1 MVQKLIWAA
10 FLLVGIGTMACAGSD
25 GDKSGAD
32 LSSDATV
39 TDVAAGDAFDVAVDT
54 PDQVSDVAPED
65 VPLPEDTAAD
75 TPAPQ
80 DFVPPQDL
88 TEDLGPAP
96 PDALEDSGV
105 DVVAECVLAT
115 DCEDKYGAAANC
127 GAWLCE
133 AGGCIDNPLEAGT
146 ECSDEDPCTIGDECD
161 GYGMCAPG
169 PSDDCD
175 DSEFCTD
182 DSCEAGIGCQHTW
195 KAPQACVDGDGG
207 EGFQECEAGA
217 WGDCVVPLLC
227 DIKVNTNDTG
237 TVNPFIFPARNGQ
250 FYVSYVAS
258 EDDGGNMKLAW
269 IDPTTCEVT
278 EGPFTVNDVLGGAY
292 YWGAQWALSDG
303 NGNFYAVWEAK
314 SGVGELGFAASE
326 SGTSFLPSIEAVT
339 TSQNGS
345 DPTMTV
351 QGPGHVYIAWTG
363 YDGNQYD
370 PYFTTNG
377 DVFGANTFSPA
388 VKVHSSPVQDD
399 QIALAVGDDGTIYLA
414 WQSFS
419 DGSPAGGNMYVSK
432 SSDSGVTWTDPVQV
446 NDVSSKANV
455 GKATFLAWGAGK
467 LHIVWSDE
475 RDDSEGDVYYDSSTD
490 GINFGTDVL
499 VNDSTYRYQEDPS
512 VVVGAGSNCTG
523 TIYVVWQDLRSNSSY
538 DIYGTRSTDGGATFE
553 ANIPVT
559 PTTDGDQMNPAVAVD
574 DTCKVGVS
582 WRDSTT
588 NASFD
593 IGASFVIGW

>member
-1 MVQKLIWAA
+1 MTQKLRWLALA
-10 FLLVGIGTMACAGSD
+10 FIVAGTMAC
-25 GDKSGAD
+25 
-32 LSSDATV
+32 SSDSNSNQGDDLLPGF
-39 TDVAAGDAFDVAVDT
+39 DVSDIVAGDQAAT
-54 PDQVSDVAPED
+54 PDGTVVDAGDTSPADIV
-65 VPLPEDTAAD
+65 LPEDYHVD
-75 TPAPQ
+75 SLEPEDLPL
-80 DFVPPQDL
+80 PQDL
-88 TEDLGPAP
+88 AEDLGPLPTDIVA
-96 PDALEDSGV
+96 DSTT
-105 DVVAECVLAT
+105 DILAECILAD
-115 DCEDKYGAAANC
+115 DCDAKYGASAVC
-127 GAWLCE
+127 GEWLCE
-133 AGGCIDNPLEAGT
+133 GGFCIDSPLLEGEACDNGDP
-146 ECSDEDPCTIGDECD
+146 CSDGDECD

-169 PSDDCD
+169 AAVDCED
-175 DSEFCTD
+175 GEFCTD
-182 DSCEAGIGCQHTW
+182 DSCEAGIGCQHLW
-195 KAPQACVDGDGG
+195 KAPQECVDGDGKAG
-207 EGFQECEAGA
+207 IQECTAGS

-258 EDDGGNMKLAW
+258 EDGGGNVKLAW
-269 IDPTTCEVT
+269 IDPTTCLIT
-278 EGPFTVNDVLGGAY
+278 EGPFTVNDVPGGAY

-326 SGTSFLPSIEAVT
+326 SGTSFLPSVEAVT

-370 PYFTTNG
+370 PYFTTNS

-399 QIALAVGDDGTIYLA
+399 QIALAVGGDGTIYLA
-414 WQSFS
+414 WQSFN
-419 DGSPAGGNMYVSK
+419 DGTPAGGNMYVSK
-432 SSDSGVTWTDPVQV
+432 STDDGVNWSSPVQV
-446 NDVSSKANV
+446 NDVAQKANV

-475 RDDSEGDVYYDSSTD
+475 RSDSEGDVYYDSSVD

-512 VVVGAGSNCTG
+512 VVVGAGTNCTG

-553 ANIPVT
+553 ANIAVT
-559 PTTDGDQMNPAVAVD
+559 PTTDGDQMNPALAVD
-574 DTCKVGVS
+574 ETCKVGVS

-588 NASFD
+588 NDKFD
-593 IGASFVIGW
+593 IRASFVPGW

>member
-1 MVQKLIWAA
+1 MIRKLVWQV
-10 FLLVGIGTMACAGSD
+10 LGLVVVGTMACSAESDNKAGE
-25 GDKSGAD
+25 D
-32 LSSDATV
+32 LLTDV
-39 TDVAAGDAFDVAVDT
+39 TDVVAGDLTVTEDATPVDAVEVGPT
-54 PDQVSDVAPED
+54 D
-65 VPLPEDTAAD
+65 VPLPEDISIDA
-75 TPAPQ
+75 PEPQ
-80 DFVPPQDL
+80 DLPPPQDL
-88 TEDLGPAP
+88 TEDLGPVP
-96 PDALEDSGV
+96 PDVGEDSFV
-105 DVVAECVLAT
+105 DVVTECSQAD
-115 DCEDKYGAAANC
+115 DCEALYGMSGLC
-127 GAWLCE
+127 GEWLCE
-133 AGGCIDNPLEAGT
+133 GGFCIDSPLAAGT
-146 ECSDEDPCTIGDECD
+146 ACDDGDPCSDGDECD
-161 GYGMCAPG
+161 GYLMCAPG
-169 PSDDCD
+169 APLDCD

-182 DSCEAGIGCQHTW
+182 DFCTAGVGCQNTL
-195 KAPQACVDGDGG
+195 KPPQPCVDGNGDTGV
-207 EGFQECEAGA
+207 QECIDGA
-217 WGDCVVPLLC
+217 WAICVVPKLC

-237 TVNPFIFPARNGQ
+237 TVNPFIFPARKGQ

-258 EDDGGNMKLAW
+258 EDEGGNMKLAW

-303 NGNFYAVWEAK
+303 QGNFYAVWEAK

-326 SGTSFLPSIEAVT
+326 SGTSFLPSVEAVS

-370 PYFTTNG
+370 PYFTTNA

-414 WQSFS
+414 WQSFN
-419 DGSPAGGNMYVSK
+419 DDSPEGGNMYVAK

-446 NDVSSKANV
+446 NDVAKEANV

-467 LHIVWSDE
+467 LHIVWSDSRE
-475 RDDSEGDVYYDSSTD
+475 DPEGDIYYDSSTD
-490 GINFGTDVL
+490 GVTFGADVL
-499 VNDSTYRYQEDPS
+499 VNDNSYRYQEDPS
-512 VVVGAGSNCTG
+512 IVVGSGANCAG

-538 DIYGTRSTDGGATFE
+538 DIYGTRSIDGGATFE
-553 ANIPVT
+553 ANIAVT
-559 PTTDGDQMNPAVAVD
+559 PNTDEDQMNPALAVD
-574 DTCKVGVS
+574 DVCKVGVT

-588 NASFD
+588 NEKFD
-593 IGASFVIGW
+593 IRASFVLGW